1 MVFKDLLTILHETAY
16 VGRQDIFLLKLLKG
30 SVAEPDKIILG
41 QSTLKGYFQGN
52 NITELAVL
60 LYNAK
65 FSVEL
70 LEDHIKNL
78 YELPHKDSPTYNKRY
93 GDKLYKDILYEK
105 AKKEY
110 GNIPYEKTS
119 KFLANEFNN
128 FLKEAFGVDEKY
140 DMPQEPTSF
149 DINDIKE
156 VEITETIISVETNP
170 VDSFMKEL
178 KGVIGN
184 LQDIGHK
191 IASRVSNM
199 KSNTFLE
206 IVERTL
212 PSEQKSEIQKGL
224 VKGTHLCSELESEY
238 NKLQGLYDSIDIYN
252 IDHKEQILDEVLKL
266 ISKIEMDDF
275 IEKWRKPIIMSVNNQ
290 YIFKLDSLI
299 QKYFKDN

>member
-1 MVFKDLLTILHETAY
+1 MTFSELAKELRPFYAGEMTVPEFTKELLLQITDYREAVLKYKNKKETKARSEKTFTSY
-16 VGRQDIFLLKLLKG
+16 YDGTKMITPIAKRIAVNDHLK
-30 SVAEPDKIILG
+30 PDKFL
-41 QSTLKGYFQGN
+41 TFLKRHEFD
-52 NITELAVL
+52 NI
-60 LYNAK
+60 
-65 FSVEL
+65 
-70 LEDHIKNL
+70 
-78 YELPHKDSPTYNKRY
+78 
-93 GDKLYKDILYEK
+93 
-105 AKKEY
+105 KKE
-110 GNIPYEKTS
+110 EMCK
-119 KFLANEFNN
+119 
-128 FLKEAFGVDEKY
+128 AFEKY
-140 DMPQEPTSF
+140 FINKKLNIDNIFDVVADEYVRIVKSNAANPNILQELSTS
-149 DINDIKE
+149 DINGIK
-156 VEITETIISVETNP
+156 TINEAIKAIETNP

-212 PSEQKSEIQKGL
+212 PSEQKSKIQKGL

>member
-1 MVFKDLLTILHETAY
+1 
-16 VGRQDIFLLKLLKG
+16 
-30 SVAEPDKIILG
+30 
-41 QSTLKGYFQGN
+41 
-52 NITELAVL
+52 
-60 LYNAK
+60 
-65 FSVEL
+65 
-70 LEDHIKNL
+70 
-78 YELPHKDSPTYNKRY
+78 
-93 GDKLYKDILYEK
+93 
-105 AKKEY
+105 
-110 GNIPYEKTS
+110 
-119 KFLANEFNN
+119 
-128 FLKEAFGVDEKY
+128 
-140 DMPQEPTSF
+140 
-149 DINDIKE
+149 
-156 VEITETIISVETNP
+156 
-170 VDSFMKEL
+170 MKEL

-275 IEKWRKPIIMSVNNQ
+275 IEKWIKPIIMSVNNP
-290 YIFKLDSLI
+290 YIFKIDSLI
-299 QKYFKDN
+299 KKYFKDN

>member
-1 MVFKDLLTILHETAY
+1 M
-16 VGRQDIFLLKLLKG
+16 
-30 SVAEPDKIILG
+30 
-41 QSTLKGYFQGN
+41 
-52 NITELAVL
+52 
-60 LYNAK
+60 
-65 FSVEL
+65 
-70 LEDHIKNL
+70 
-78 YELPHKDSPTYNKRY
+78 PHKDSPTYNKRY

-110 GNIPYEKTS
+110 SNISYEETS

-128 FLKEAFGVDEKY
+128 FLKEAFRVNEKY

-170 VDSFMKEL
+170 VDSFMEEL

-206 IVERTL
+206 IVEHTL

-224 VKGTHLCSELESEY
+224 AKGTHLYPDLESEY

-266 ISKIEMDDF
+266 ISKIEMDNF
-275 IEKWRKPIIMSVNNQ
+275 IEEWRKPTIMSVNNQ
-290 YIFKLDSLI
+290 YIFELDSLI
-299 QKYFKDN
+299 KKYFKDN